1 MNPSLQRRLDYIFLS
16 NNFQEYIS
24 KIEIIPSFMSN
35 HFPVI
40 MKLDFDF
47 KIERGKYGWKFNS
60 CLLSDDQFTTGCKN
74 HINQIKNNFDETSNP
89 HIKWE
94 YLKYECRKFAIS
106 FSKKKKKADL

>member
-1 MNPSLQRRLDYIFLS
+1 
-16 NNFQEYIS
+16 
-24 KIEIIPSFMSN
+24 MSD
-35 HFPVI
+35 HSPVI

-60 CLLSDDQFTTGCKN
+60 CLLSD
-74 HINQIKNNFDETSNP
+74 HINQIKHNFDETSNP

-106 FSKKKKKADL
+106 FSKKKKNADLEEQKYHEDIIAGYETSVDKPTEDI